1 MGDKKVR
8 EPDGLV
14 GRGMECESNE
24 KEILVERDTMQLW
37 RNLVLEN
44 SQESARMTTAK
55 TSSNNGEG
63 A

>member
-1 MGDKKVR
+1 MR

-14 GRGMECESNE
+14 GRGMECESSE
-24 KEILVERDTMQLW
+24 REILVERGTMQLG

-44 SQESARMTTAK
+44 SQESARMTSAK